1 MVYAAELMVVH
12 LQYRREAHSFS
23 LSEIPL
29 VIGLFFAPPIELLL
43 AVVAANMFVLS
54 VHRRQPAL
62 KLMFN
67 IAQFAL
73 VTTAAIALFR
83 AVVALGDP
91 IGPIGWL
98 AAYVATLSGIALA
111 ALLISR
117 AIAMVGGSM
126 DRSELLTVL
135 TMSGS
140 GAVVNTALALIT
152 VNLLWWNP
160 AAAWLAVA
168 PPVVVYLAYKAYV
181 SQIAERSRLKKMYE
195 ATLDLHNRPRIE
207 DALLCAVEHARSMV
221 DAEAAHVVI
230 FRTDR
235 PGMAFRT
242 SMGIDLDPI
251 SMRESRV
258 NTAAFP
264 WADVIASH
272 ESLQFDWKPD
282 GLMPSMDVMEDGIVV
297 PLMNRDD
304 VCIGL
309 LIAANR
315 LGDVGTFDQ
324 GDVELLETLA
334 SRVTVTLDNGRL
346 QDSLNELTLLKDRL
360 EDTAA
365 SKDEFIASI
374 SHELRTPL
382 TAVVGLSHE
391 LTLNGEL
398 FDSDE
403 YAEFLNLISQQSLEL
418 SYIVDD
424 RLVAARADSGTL
436 QLEPGLVDLAAV
448 VDSAV
453 QAQFAQSDRSMPKIT
468 IPRRSDVFSWADPF
482 RVRQIVRNLLQNAE
496 RYGGDD
502 VAITIERRGTTPS
515 IVVSDNGPG
524 VPEGS
529 EESIFEAYKRAHGPA
544 PQPAS
549 VGLGL
554 SVARQLARLM
564 AGDLTY
570 GRRGNRTEFVLTLP
584 APATSRHPATQRA
597 ARLR

>member
-1 MVYAAELMVVH
+1 
-12 LQYRREAHSFS
+12 
-23 LSEIPL
+23 
-29 VIGLFFAPPIELLL
+29 
-43 AVVAANMFVLS
+43 
-54 VHRRQPAL
+54 
-62 KLMFN
+62 
-67 IAQFAL
+67 
-73 VTTAAIALFR
+73 
-83 AVVALGDP
+83 
-91 IGPIGWL
+91 
-98 AAYVATLSGIALA
+98 
-111 ALLISR
+111 
-117 AIAMVGGSM
+117 
-126 DRSELLTVL
+126 
-135 TMSGS
+135 
-140 GAVVNTALALIT
+140 
-152 VNLLWWNP
+152 
-160 AAAWLAVA
+160 
-168 PPVVVYLAYKAYV
+168 
-181 SQIAERSRLKKMYE
+181 MYE

-207 DALLCAVEHARSMV
+207 DALLCVVEHARSMV

-242 SMGIDLDPI
+242 SMGIDFDPI
-251 SMRESRV
+251 SIRESRV
-258 NTAAFP
+258 NTSAFP

-282 GLMPSMDVMEDGIVV
+282 GLVPSIDVWEDGIVV

-304 VCIGL
+304 ECIGL

-315 LGDVGTFDQ
+315 LGDVGTFDR

-391 LTLNGEL
+391 LTRNGEL

-424 RLVAARADSGTL
+424 LLVAARADSGTL
-436 QLEPGLVDLAAV
+436 QLEPGLVDLASV

-453 QAQFAQSDRSMPKIT
+453 QAQFAQSNRSMPEIT

-482 RVRQIVRNLLQNAE
+482 RVSQIVRNLLQNAE
-496 RYGGDD
+496 RYGGND

-524 VPEGS
+524 VPVGS

-570 GRRGNRTEFVLTLP
+570 QRRGTRTEFILTLP
-584 APATSRHPATQRA
+584 APATSRHPATHRA
-597 ARLR
+597 ATLS